1 MVVDELYRNATE
13 EGARSSFTF
22 DSAIIEKAL
31 RNIQAKRINTRTTI
45 DAGLF
50 SEVQRIVSNAIDIGY
65 DAPAG
70 NSGFAQE
77 LKTNAEVWS
86 AFKVHRMGRDIA
98 ARMLDEDGNLKSF
111 EQFKADTKDIVDHQ
125 VGRWLRTEFD
135 TAVKRAHRAAEMRQ
149 FIEEADVFPNIEWL
163 PSTAVNPRESHMPFY
178 HHIWPIDDPFWE
190 RHKPG
195 DEWGCQCDWRAT
207 DEEPTDNTGLGDE
220 AIKPSPGLGGNPA
233 RTGQLFSGDHPYF
246 PSDCDHCAFKST
258 RLRIF
263 TNKQKN
269 CYQCANIIKAIKE
282 AKLVPVIEEYE
293 RLRADENYTDV
304 KIDRKSGG
312 LKATHIGHNT
322 DRGKKAQR
330 FFGGRY
336 TSVDLEIECQEQ
348 LYRLGHRVI
357 LCDESKQIGGN
368 TLPAIDMEVDGV
380 MMDIRSITGRGWYSH
395 AMLDKNDQF
404 RRYNRREDIPAK
416 VETLCLYFHDDKL
429 FSEVK
434 MKKSINYFKFFRNN
448 QGELITHHI
457 RRIVCVIRGRNEI
470 LEYEV
475 KKY

>member
-1 MVVDELYRNATE
+1 MVVDELYRDAADN

-31 RNIQAKRINTRTTI
+31 RNIQSKRINTRTTI

-70 NSGFAQE
+70 GSSFAQE
-77 LKTNAEVWS
+77 LKNNAEVWS

-149 FIEEADVFPNIEWL
+149 FMEEADVFPNIEWL

-178 HHIWPIDDPFWE
+178 HRIWAIDDPFWE
-190 RHKPG
+190 KHKPG

-207 DEEPTDNTGLGDE
+207 DEEPTDNTGIGE
-220 AIKPSPGLGGNPA
+220 ESIKPSAGLGGNPA
-233 RTGQLFSGDHPYF
+233 RTGQIFSNDHPYF

-269 CYQCANIIKAIKE
+269 CYQCANIIKAIKS
-282 AKLVPVIEEYE
+282 AKLAPVIEEYE

-312 LKATHIGHNT
+312 LRAMHIGHNSESN
-322 DRGKKAQR
+322 GELHFNGQ
-330 FFGGRY
+330 Y
-336 TSVDLEIECQEQ
+336 TSFDLEKECQER
-348 LYRLGHRVI
+348 LFRLGHKAI
-357 LCDESKQIGGN
+357 LCDESKQLGVN
-368 TLPAIDMEVDGV
+368 TLPAIDMELDGKLI
-380 MMDIRSITGRGWYSH
+380 DIKSITGSGWYSH
-395 AMLDKNDQF
+395 ALMKKNNQLI
-404 RRYNRREDIPAK
+404 RYHARPDNPPHADS
-416 VETLCLYFHDDKL
+416 VCLYFHDADLFDEDKM
-429 FSEVK
+429 V
-434 MKKSINYFKFFRNN
+434 KSISFFK
-448 QGELITHHI
+448 QKLKEPCYIKHI
-457 RRIVCVIRGRNEI
+457 LCVVNGRDDI
-470 LEYEV
+470 LWYEV
-475 KKY
+475 

>member
-1 MVVDELYRNATE
+1 
-13 EGARSSFTF
+13 
-22 DSAIIEKAL
+22 
-31 RNIQAKRINTRTTI
+31 
-45 DAGLF
+45 
-50 SEVQRIVSNAIDIGY
+50 
-65 DAPAG
+65 
-70 NSGFAQE
+70 
-77 LKTNAEVWS
+77 
-86 AFKVHRMGRDIA
+86 MGRDIA

-125 VGRWLRTEFD
+125 VRRWLRTEFD

-149 FIEEADVFPNIEWL
+149 FMEEEDVFPNIEWL

-233 RTGQLFSGDHPYF
+233 RTGQLFSDDHPYF

-263 TNKQKN
+263 SNKQKN

-282 AKLVPVIEEYE
+282 AKLAPVIEEYE

-312 LKATHIGHNT
+312 LKATHIGHNIHSEPNEE
-322 DRGKKAQR
+322 R
-330 FFGGRY
+330 FFGGKY
-336 TSVDLEIECQEQ
+336 SSTDLEFECQE
-348 LYRLGHRVI
+348 RLFKMGHKAI
-357 LCDESKQIGGN
+357 LCDESKEYQGKK
-368 TLPAIDMEVDGV
+368 LAALDMELDGI
-380 MMDIRSITGRGWYSH
+380 MIDIKSITGNGWYSH
-395 AMLDKNDQF
+395 ALRVKNNQL
-404 RRYNRREDIPAK
+404 RRYNNRPDSPAPASR
-416 VETLCLYFHDDKL
+416 VCLYFHEAELFDDI
-429 FSEVK
+429 K
-434 MKKSINYFKFFRNN
+434 MRKSIDYFK
-448 QGELITHHI
+448 QHLEGTCYIKHI
-457 RRIVCVIRGRNEI
+457 ICVINGRDGI
-470 LEYEV
+470 LEYDV
-475 KKY
+475 

>member
-1 MVVDELYRNATE
+1 MVVDELYRDAADN

-31 RNIQAKRINTRTTI
+31 RNIQSKRINTRTTI

-70 NSGFAQE
+70 GSSFAQE
-77 LKTNAEVWS
+77 LKNNAEVWS

-149 FIEEADVFPNIEWL
+149 FMEEADVFPNIEWL

-178 HHIWPIDDPFWE
+178 HRIWPIDDPFWE
-190 RHKPG
+190 KHKPG

-207 DEEPTDNTGLGDE
+207 DEEPTDNTGIGE
-220 AIKPSPGLGGNPA
+220 ESIKPSAGLGGNPA
-233 RTGQLFSGDHPYF
+233 RTGQIFSNDHPYF
-246 PSDCDHCAFKST
+246 PSDCDHCAFKSVQL
-258 RLRIF
+258 RLF

-269 CYQCANIIKAIKE
+269 CYQCANIIKAIKS
-282 AKLVPVIEEYE
+282 AKLAPVIEEYE

-312 LKATHIGHNT
+312 LSAVHREHNFDPTKGCFGIPRGEYERLATEALRKNGYRVVLASEKAGEGIKTPDG
-322 DRGKKAQR
+322 
-330 FFGGRY
+330 
-336 TSVDLEIECQEQ
+336 SL
-348 LYRLGHRVI
+348 
-357 LCDESKQIGGN
+357 
-368 TLPAIDMEVDGV
+368 DGV
-380 MMDIRSITGRGWYSH
+380 LMDIKAVEGTGKYTI
-395 AMLDKNDQF
+395 KNKFDSA
-404 RRYNRREDIPAK
+404 RRQRVNSVI
-416 VETLCLYFHDDKL
+416 LYFHTKEL
-429 FSEVK
+429 YSEERVADGWRFY
-434 MKKSINYFKFFRNN
+434 M
-448 QGELITHHI
+448 QELGEHSQPITN
-457 RRIVCVIRGRNEI
+457 IVCVVEDKVIPVSI
-470 LEYEV
+470 
-475 KKY
+475 